1 VTETITKWKETP
13 WLEIADEIIGMK
25 DGIESFLKDC
35 MRLPSDS
42 KQYPAYKE
50 LKQRLDDMETVLPL
64 VEMLGDRSIKERH
77 WEQLIELTGKDI
89 PYNSETFLLRDLLEA
104 NLLVV

>member
-1 VTETITKWKETP
+1 MEITEEVV
-13 WLEIADEIIGMK
+13 GMK
-25 DGIESFLKDC
+25 DGIEGFLKDC

-50 LKQRLDDMETVLPL
+50 LKQRLDDMEIVLPL
-64 VEMLGDRSIKERH
+64 VEMLADRSIKERH

-89 PYNSETFLLRDLLEA
+89 PYQSETFLLKDLLDA
-104 NLLVV
+104 DLLTV